1 MKYACIGSNGDD
13 NGMTYFP
20 FLDFILL
27 DFPSKSPSV
36 YGITFL
42 YVNDYKRI

>member
-1 MKYACIGSNGDD
+1 MKYACIGSKRDD
-13 NGMTYFP
+13 KLTYFP

-36 YGITFL
+36 RGIIFL
-42 YVNDYKRI
+42 YVND